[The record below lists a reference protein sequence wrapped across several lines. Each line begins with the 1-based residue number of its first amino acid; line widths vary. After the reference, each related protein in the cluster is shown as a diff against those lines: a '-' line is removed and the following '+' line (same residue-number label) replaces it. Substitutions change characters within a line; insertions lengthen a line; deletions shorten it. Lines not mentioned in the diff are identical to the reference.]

1 MKYFFLLFLSISL
14 SFSQDLTDKKL
25 DLVIVSNI
33 PYKYAKDDLTRFKV
47 SFEVQQWAVE
57 ILKLALKEIK
67 ENPINKDSFIINFKI
82 YNEERNRIIKIP
94 IKVEDKFVLAFKT
107 EKGFNEKYY
116 DFMNNTYQWIFRSI

>member
-82 YNEERNRIIKIP
+82 YNEERNRIIKIYILTIINGISCP
-94 IKVEDKFVLAFKT
+94 
-107 EKGFNEKYY
+107 
-116 DFMNNTYQWIFRSI
+116 

>member
-1 MKYFFLLFLSISL
+1 MKYFFLLFLSIIL
-14 SFSQDLTDKKL
+14 SFSQNLTDKKL
-25 DLVIVSNI
+25 VLVIVSNI
-33 PYKYAKDDLTRFKV
+33 PYKYAKDDLTRVNV

-116 DFMNNTYQWIFRSI
+116 DFMNNTYQWILRSI

>member
-1 MKYFFLLFLSISL
+1 M
-14 SFSQDLTDKKL
+14 
-25 DLVIVSNI
+25 
-33 PYKYAKDDLTRFKV
+33 TRFKV

-116 DFMNNTYQWIFRSI
+116 DFMNNTYQWILRSI